1 MLGDISEPICYDGD
15 IDYVIHGASPTSSK
29 YFVSHPVETIGAAVD
44 GTRYVLEL
52 AKQKQV
58 KGVVYLSSLEVY
70 GTPAEDAGM
79 ITEKDYGYIE
89 PLSVRSSYSE
99 ESVSLSVCV
108 HLMRKN
114 TMFGQ
119 SCQIIADFWSRR
131 SLR

>member
-1 MLGDISEPICYDGD
+1 M
-15 IDYVIHGASPTSSK
+15 
-29 YFVSHPVETIGAAVD
+29 D

-99 ESVSLSVCV
+99 GKRIVEC
-108 HLMRKN
+108 
-114 TMFGQ
+114 
-119 SCQIIADFWSRR
+119 C
-131 SLR
+131 